1 MVKPLLKIAV
11 RKVLEKLGSRSLSKK
26 TEGLES
32 LVNMKYTPETPKRK
46 GGFSAMDLVAKGK
59 ITNEQAIGGLF
70 NPISFGKGGMK
81 LGPDASNL
89 NSSRIEISTF
99 TPSTPGPPGFGMKV
113 ADDIGLPA
121 TKVGNKSK
129 DAIKVETNLI
139 EKKGQWEW
147 EGTPPDGFKD
157 NTHLVTMNGGDK
169 LQKAVGK
176 NLGLEKGP
184 SDHAYATKVVYEKG
198 GNLTTYD
205 TRAKSFRGMSIPES
219 RAEFE
224 KQVII
229 QIEQLKKKLKK
240 EGKSPEEIK
249 KKVTALRRKL
259 NKDYKGD
266 NPKGRPTT
274 KGIPVF
280 GKKIGEIRKRD
291 KIHPVYDQIIMRSQG
306 GLISLNEGGGI
317 DDYGISADDMQEAYA
332 EAGVDIFGPDLTEE
346 DFDYTDA
353 DILAGQRAK
362 GSTRPDDTVPGDLGP
377 EEAQILSRDR
387 SFFTKSPQEVLAMTS
402 MTPQQIR
409 DKQGGDFGESTPM
422 LTFDTIVYEGLPTEE
437 GSDWTEE
444 GGLRTD
450 FYNRIIKNKEKN
462 LMNTLKSLGQ
472 REQRELDTLYKG
484 WRTLDPKDYPPEVID
499 YINQL
504 KQDRPDIVSP
514 LSDFAY
520 TKRGQARSKN
530 VLDNIQDNRDKAM
543 GLLSDSGTSSNIY
556 RKGGGKIMAGG
567 LSGMNRGMMIGGQPY
582 RLSYIDPRQAK
593 VGGPVIRRQDGG
605 EVDMYGTATPDMDYT
620 EDDFTSYADKGIDV
634 NIPDVGYMGDFAFAP
649 DPQGR
654 VGLMGPDEV
663 AGVDIA
669 QTYLSPDP
677 ESSELGVYETQS
689 GLERFVANLLPDSLN
704 KNLNIS
710 KDPQRFVSDKE
721 LENRYGDRAGLQ
733 KDLINLN
740 NKYAFNLS
748 KSNKTIQDKEAE
760 EIEKQGFVSSKREG
774 EIKRDS
780 AVEAAKKTFG
790 EDNFREF
797 KGIDYPA
804 YMPGGTAV
812 AIGNFIAKM
821 AGVIGTAE
829 VRGVPV
835 HVKEDGS
842 ISVISPENEP
852 GFDQSK
858 MDLGNEPTPSRKRL
872 PVSTAAATS
881 QDEAET
887 PKTGMA
893 GLLARR
899 SAPASR
905 SESNVFLSRLLDN
918 IYGTDRSKMLG

>member
-1 MVKPLLKIAV
+1 MNMAGDVAMN
-11 RKVLEKLGSRSLSKK
+11 KL
-26 TEGLES
+26 
-32 LVNMKYTPETPKRK
+32 MPK
-46 GGFSAMDLVAKGK
+46 
-59 ITNEQAIGGLF
+59 
-70 NPISFGKGGMK
+70 
-81 LGPDASNL
+81 
-89 NSSRIEISTF
+89 
-99 TPSTPGPPGFGMKV
+99 
-113 ADDIGLPA
+113 
-121 TKVGNKSK
+121 
-129 DAIKVETNLI
+129 
-139 EKKGQWEW
+139 
-147 EGTPPDGFKD
+147 
-157 NTHLVTMNGGDK
+157 
-169 LQKAVGK
+169 
-176 NLGLEKGP
+176 
-184 SDHAYATKVVYEKG
+184 
-198 GNLTTYD
+198 
-205 TRAKSFRGMSIPES
+205 
-219 RAEFE
+219 
-224 KQVII
+224 
-229 QIEQLKKKLKK
+229 
-240 EGKSPEEIK
+240 
-249 KKVTALRRKL
+249 
-259 NKDYKGD
+259 
-266 NPKGRPTT
+266 
-274 KGIPVF
+274 
-280 GKKIGEIRKRD
+280 
-291 KIHPVYDQIIMRSQG
+291 
-306 GLISLNEGGGI
+306 
-317 DDYGISADDMQEAYA
+317 
-332 EAGVDIFGPDLTEE
+332 
-346 DFDYTDA
+346 
-353 DILAGQRAK
+353 
-362 GSTRPDDTVPGDLGP
+362 
-377 EEAQILSRDR
+377 
-387 SFFTKSPQEVLAMTS
+387 
-402 MTPQQIR
+402 
-409 DKQGGDFGESTPM
+409 
-422 LTFDTIVYEGLPTEE
+422 
-437 GSDWTEE
+437 
-444 GGLRTD
+444 
-450 FYNRIIKNKEKN
+450 
-462 LMNTLKSLGQ
+462 
-472 REQRELDTLYKG
+472 
-484 WRTLDPKDYPPEVID
+484 
-499 YINQL
+499 
-504 KQDRPDIVSP
+504 PDISITI
-514 LSDFAY
+514 S
-520 TKRGQARSKN
+520 
-530 VLDNIQDNRDKAM
+530 
-543 GLLSDSGTSSNIY
+543 
-556 RKGGGKIMAGG
+556 MAGG
-567 LSGMNRGMMIGGQPY
+567 GGLSSIAPRMNIGGQPY

-593 VGGPVIRRQDGG
+593 VGGPVIRRVSGGDMMDADSFGQDGDFFG
-605 EVDMYGTATPDMDYT
+605 GYTDEMAGVVDDVDMYGTATPDMDYT

-748 KSNKTIQDKEAE
+748 KSNKEIQDKEAE

>member
-1 MVKPLLKIAV
+1 MGKFTESKIPG
-11 RKVLEKLGSRSLSKK
+11 RE
-26 TEGLES
+26 
-32 LVNMKYTPETPKRK
+32 
-46 GGFSAMDLVAKGK
+46 AK
-59 ITNEQAIGGLF
+59 
-70 NPISFGKGGMK
+70 
-81 LGPDASNL
+81 
-89 NSSRIEISTF
+89 
-99 TPSTPGPPGFGMKV
+99 
-113 ADDIGLPA
+113 
-121 TKVGNKSK
+121 
-129 DAIKVETNLI
+129 
-139 EKKGQWEW
+139 
-147 EGTPPDGFKD
+147 
-157 NTHLVTMNGGDK
+157 
-169 LQKAVGK
+169 
-176 NLGLEKGP
+176 
-184 SDHAYATKVVYEKG
+184 
-198 GNLTTYD
+198 
-205 TRAKSFRGMSIPES
+205 
-219 RAEFE
+219 
-224 KQVII
+224 
-229 QIEQLKKKLKK
+229 
-240 EGKSPEEIK
+240 
-249 KKVTALRRKL
+249 
-259 NKDYKGD
+259 
-266 NPKGRPTT
+266 
-274 KGIPVF
+274 
-280 GKKIGEIRKRD
+280 IR
-291 KIHPVYDQIIMRSQG
+291 Y
-306 GLISLNEGGGI
+306 
-317 DDYGISADDMQEAYA
+317 Y
-332 EAGVDIFGPDLTEE
+332 
-346 DFDYTDA
+346 
-353 DILAGQRAK
+353 
-362 GSTRPDDTVPGDLGP
+362 
-377 EEAQILSRDR
+377 
-387 SFFTKSPQEVLAMTS
+387 
-402 MTPQQIR
+402 
-409 DKQGGDFGESTPM
+409 
-422 LTFDTIVYEGLPTEE
+422 
-437 GSDWTEE
+437 
-444 GGLRTD
+444 
-450 FYNRIIKNKEKN
+450 
-462 LMNTLKSLGQ
+462 
-472 REQRELDTLYKG
+472 
-484 WRTLDPKDYPPEVID
+484 
-499 YINQL
+499 
-504 KQDRPDIVSP
+504 
-514 LSDFAY
+514 
-520 TKRGQARSKN
+520 
-530 VLDNIQDNRDKAM
+530 
-543 GLLSDSGTSSNIY
+543 
-556 RKGGGKIMAGG
+556 KGGGKIMAGG

-620 EDDFTSYADKGIDV
+620 EDDFTSYADEGIDV